1 MSPIVWNIVRAT
13 IAGVTIVVVAELS
26 KRHPRI
32 GGLVL
37 SLPLVSILAI
47 LVAWLQHRDLPAIAR
62 LSRATLI
69 LVPLGLPLFV
79 PLALAPRLDLGF
91 WPALVI
97 GIVLAALATGGWLLL
112 GLRV

>member
-1 MSPIVWNIVRAT
+1 
-13 IAGVTIVVVAELS
+13 VAELS
-26 KRHPRI
+26 TRHPRI
-32 GGLVL
+32 GALVL

-79 PLALAPRLDLGF
+79 PLALAPRLGLGF
-91 WPALVI
+91 WPALAS
-97 GIVLAALATGGWLLL
+97 GIALAALMTGSWLRL
-112 GLRV
+112 GPRV